1 MKKIYPLFLFLAS
14 LFSLQAQEQQT
25 QTKTSS
31 DIDIN
36 NIDDFKKDTVSS
48 DFEATFSA
56 LEDKTNFK
64 KLRTYL
70 QKKQNAISLIQEAL
84 SYYSDLQRNLDAL
97 NKKESE
103 LKAVLDDAA
112 KKKLSETSIDIYFP
126 NCNIDIY
133 GTNMT
138 TITRLNEVKEQLKDC
153 KAQELKR
160 QDEYNALKANL
171 NIVKKDFALCQE
183 QIDTALVPEYQDQEF
198 RKKIS
203 IGFAYLL
210 GSLLLIFIAV
220 VFRSQKN
227 IADYFFSDTG
237 LQFITLFVLIIA
249 IILFGIL
256 KILEG
261 RELAAILA
269 GISGYILGKS
279 RNGNNNNSNPP
290 AKDETASSAAT
301 SDKPTTN

>member
-1 MKKIYPLFLFLAS
+1 MKKIYLILCCLLAVNTFR
-14 LFSLQAQEQQT
+14 LNAQDQMQT
-25 QTKTSS
+25 RTSS
-31 DIDIN
+31 DIDLN
-36 NIDDFKKDTVSS
+36 NIDDFKKDTIAS
-48 DFEATFSA
+48 DFETSFSSV
-56 LEDKTNFK
+56 EDKTDFK
-64 KLRTYL
+64 KLRRYL
-70 QKKQNAISLIQEAL
+70 QKKQSAISLIQEAL

-97 NKKESE
+97 NKKEAE
-103 LKAVLDDAA
+103 LKSVLDDAA
-112 KKKLSETSIDIYFP
+112 KKNLKETSIDIYFP
-126 NCNIDIY
+126 NCNIDVY
-133 GTNMT
+133 GTTMT
-138 TITRLNEVKEQLKDC
+138 SIARLNEIKEQLKQC

-160 QDEYNALKANL
+160 QDELNALKANL
-171 NIVKKDFALCQE
+171 NVVKKDFALCQE
-183 QIDTALVPEYQDQEF
+183 QIDSALMPEYQDQEF

-220 VFRSQKN
+220 VIRSPKN

-279 RNGNNNNSNPP
+279 KGGNNNNPPPTPP
-290 AKDETASSAAT
+290 ANENNE
-301 SDKPTTN
+301 DK